1 MAGDAPSIA
10 TARPRMAAASPQLA
24 SILGKSR
31 HENGQYQNQYSG
43 AWTGCRRLL
52 LACMYDRLIERRS
65 GADDARP
72 AGRAVSQF
80 ATAWC
85 TVRRTDSDWV
95 GHHMTD
101 TTKVLLISPRFA
113 GRTFLS
119 LEAVC
124 EVYGGR
130 AMTAPLGLI
139 TVAAM
144 LPPSW
149 DCRLVNRNTEDLT
162 DADIDWADLVMIG
175 GMMPQRADIL
185 ELIDVVHARGKPV
198 AVGGPDVTSS
208 PEAYETADF
217 RVLGEAEGII
227 DDFISAWEA
236 GERCG
241 RFEAEKFTADVTT
254 TPVPRFDLLKRQQYT
269 FYGVQFSRGCPFTC
283 EFCDIIELYG
293 RVPRFKTAEQMLTE
307 LDTLYRMGY
316 RGQLDFVDDNF
327 IGNKKAVKAFLPH
340 LIEWQK
346 AHGYPFNLSTEAS
359 INLADDDVLLSLMRE
374 ANFCIVF
381 VGIESPE
388 TDTLVSMQKKQ
399 NTRRV
404 MADNIHKLYGA
415 GILVVAGFI
424 LGFDTEQDGVAG
436 SMIDCIEATSIPV
449 CQLGLLIALPGTQL
463 TRRLARERRLY
474 SVAYL
479 QRRVAEAGVGDQCV
493 SGLNFETKRPR
504 RDILVDYR
512 HVLDRVYSPD
522 AFFGRVR
529 NVATMLRRPALDRSN
544 DKDPP
549 PKTIFG
555 VPRRDL
561 VMLWRIV
568 GRLAVR
574 QPDAVWPFLK
584 LFRWCIANFP
594 SALPAVG
601 MFTAF
606 YLHVGPFSRFVIKAI
621 DRQIAEID
629 SGQWEAPIADAR
641 ELTRAGI
648 LAPGATVDSETAEPA
663 RV

>member
-1 MAGDAPSIA
+1 
-10 TARPRMAAASPQLA
+10 
-24 SILGKSR
+24 
-31 HENGQYQNQYSG
+31 
-43 AWTGCRRLL
+43 
-52 LACMYDRLIERRS
+52 
-65 GADDARP
+65 
-72 AGRAVSQF
+72 
-80 ATAWC
+80 
-85 TVRRTDSDWV
+85 
-95 GHHMTD
+95 MTD
-101 TTKVLLISPRFA
+101 ATKVLLISPRFA

-149 DCRLVNRNTEDLT
+149 ECRLVNRNTEDLT

-175 GMMPQRADIL
+175 GMMPQRPDIL
-185 ELIDVVHARGKPV
+185 DLIDIVHARGKPV
-198 AVGGPDVTSS
+198 VVGGPDVTSS
-208 PEAYETADF
+208 PEAYEAADF
-217 RVLGEAEGII
+217 RVLGEAESII
-227 DDFISAWEA
+227 GDFIRAWEA
-236 GERCG
+236 GDRGG
-241 RFEAEKFTADVTT
+241 RFEAERFTADVTT
-254 TPVPRFDLLKRQQYT
+254 TPVPRFDLLKRKQYT
-269 FYGVQFSRGCPFTC
+269 YFGVQFSRGCPFTC

-293 RVPRFKTAEQMLTE
+293 RVPRFKTPSQMLAE

-346 AHGYPFNLSTEAS
+346 AHGYPFSLSTEAS
-359 INLADDDVLLSLMRE
+359 INLADDDVLLGLMRE
-374 ANFCIVF
+374 ANFGIIF

-415 GILVVAGFI
+415 GILVIAGFI
-424 LGFDTEQDGVAG
+424 LGFDTEKDGVAD
-436 SMIDCIEATSIPV
+436 SMIDCIEATSIPM
-449 CQLGLLIALPGTQL
+449 CTLGLLFALPRTQL
-463 TRRLARERRLY
+463 TRRLAKERRLF
-474 SVAYL
+474 SVSYL
-479 QRRVAEAGVGDQCV
+479 QRRSAETGVGDQCV

-504 RDILVDYR
+504 RDVLVDYR
-512 HVLDRVYSPD
+512 HVLDRIYSPD
-522 AFFGRVR
+522 AFFGRVQ

-544 DKDPP
+544 DRDPP
-549 PKTIFG
+549 LKLIFG

-568 GRLAVR
+568 WRLAVR
-574 QPDAVWPFLK
+574 QPHALWPFLK

-594 SALPAVG
+594 GALPAVG
-601 MFTAF
+601 TFTAF
-606 YLHVGPFSRFVIKAI
+606 YLHVGPFSRFVMKNI

-629 SGQWEAPIADAR
+629 AGQWKAPIADVR
-641 ELTRAGI
+641 ELIRAGI
-648 LAPGATVDSETAEPA
+648 IRPGAAVDLEIA
-663 RV
+663 R

>member
-1 MAGDAPSIA
+1 
-10 TARPRMAAASPQLA
+10 
-24 SILGKSR
+24 
-31 HENGQYQNQYSG
+31 
-43 AWTGCRRLL
+43 
-52 LACMYDRLIERRS
+52 
-65 GADDARP
+65 
-72 AGRAVSQF
+72 
-80 ATAWC
+80 
-85 TVRRTDSDWV
+85 
-95 GHHMTD
+95 MTD
-101 TTKVLLISPRFA
+101 VTKVLLISPRFA

-124 EVYGGR
+124 EIYGGR

-185 ELIDVVHARGKPV
+185 DLIDLVHARGKPV

-208 PEAYETADF
+208 PEAYEAADF

-227 DDFISAWEA
+227 GVFIRAWEA
-236 GERCG
+236 GERRG

-254 TPVPRFDLLKRQQYT
+254 SPVPRFDLLKRAQYT
-269 FYGVQFSRGCPFTC
+269 FFGVQFSRGCPFTC

-293 RVPRFKTAEQMLTE
+293 RTPRFKTTAQMLAE

-316 RGQLDFVDDNF
+316 RGSLDFVDDNF

-346 AHGYPFNLSTEAS
+346 ARGYPFSLTTEAS
-359 INLADDDVLLSLMRE
+359 INLADDDVLLGLMRE
-374 ANFCIVF
+374 ANFYSIF

-404 MADNIHKLYGA
+404 LADNIHKLYSS

-424 LGFDTEQDGVAG
+424 IGFDTEQNSVAD

-449 CQLGLLIALPGTQL
+449 CQLGLLFALPGTQL
-463 TRRLARERRLY
+463 TRRLVKERRLF
-474 SVAYL
+474 SVSYQ
-479 QRRVAEAGVGDQCV
+479 QRRVAEVGVGDQCV

-504 RDILVDYR
+504 RDMLVDYR
-512 HVLDRVYSPD
+512 HVLDRIYSPD
-522 AFFGRVR
+522 AFFGRVE
-529 NVATMLRRPALDRSN
+529 NVAKMLRPPSLDRSN
-544 DKDPP
+544 DVDAP
-549 PKTIFG
+549 PKRMFG

-561 VMLWRIV
+561 LMLWRIV
-568 GRLAVR
+568 WRLAAR
-574 QPDAVWPFLK
+574 QPRALWPFLRV
-584 LFRWCIANFP
+584 FCRCMATTP
-594 SALPAVG
+594 GALHSVG
-601 MFTAF
+601 MFAAI

-621 DRQIAEID
+621 DQQIAEID
-629 SGQWEAPIADAR
+629 SGQWIAPIADTQELIGAR
-641 ELTRAGI
+641 L
-648 LAPGATVDSETAEPA
+648 LAQGATVD
-663 RV
+663 

>member
-1 MAGDAPSIA
+1 
-10 TARPRMAAASPQLA
+10 
-24 SILGKSR
+24 
-31 HENGQYQNQYSG
+31 
-43 AWTGCRRLL
+43 
-52 LACMYDRLIERRS
+52 
-65 GADDARP
+65 
-72 AGRAVSQF
+72 
-80 ATAWC
+80 
-85 TVRRTDSDWV
+85 
-95 GHHMTD
+95 MTD
-101 TTKVLLISPRFA
+101 VTKVLLISPRFA

-175 GMMPQRADIL
+175 GMMPQRPDIL
-185 ELIDVVHARGKPV
+185 DLIDIVHARGKLV
-198 AVGGPDVTSS
+198 VIGGPDVTSS
-208 PEAYETADF
+208 PEAYEAADF

-227 DDFISAWEA
+227 GDFIRAWEA
-236 GERCG
+236 GERSG
-241 RFEAEKFTADVTT
+241 RFEAERFTADVTT
-254 TPVPRFDLLKRQQYT
+254 TPIPRFDLLKRQQYT
-269 FYGVQFSRGCPFTC
+269 YFGVQFSRGCPFTC

-293 RVPRFKTAEQMLTE
+293 RVPRFKTTEQMLAE

-346 AHGYPFNLSTEAS
+346 AHGYPFTLSTEAS

-374 ANFCIVF
+374 ANFYYMF

-404 MADNIHKLYGA
+404 LSDNIHKFYAA
-415 GILVVAGFI
+415 GLLVVAGFI
-424 LGFDTEQDGVAG
+424 LGFDTEQDGVAD

-449 CQLGLLIALPGTQL
+449 VTLGLLFALPRTQL
-463 TRRLARERRLY
+463 TRRLAKERRLF
-474 SVAYL
+474 SVSYL
-479 QRRVAEAGVGDQCV
+479 SRRSAETGGGDQCV
-493 SGLNFETKRPR
+493 SGLNFETIRPR

-522 AFFGRVR
+522 AFFGRVQ
-529 NVATMLRRPALDRSN
+529 NVAMMLRRPALDRSKN
-544 DKDPP
+544 TDPP

-561 VMLWRIV
+561 MMLWRIV
-568 GRLAVR
+568 WRLAVH
-574 QPDAVWPFLK
+574 QPQAFWPFLK
-584 LFRWCIANFP
+584 LFRWCMANFP
-594 SALPAVG
+594 GALPAVG
-601 MFTAF
+601 MYTAF
-606 YLHVGPFSRFVIKAI
+606 YLHIGPFSRFVMKQIE
-621 DRQIAEID
+621 RQIAEID
-629 SGQWEAPIADAR
+629 AGQWKAPIADTQ
-641 ELTRAGI
+641 ELIRAGI
-648 LAPGATVDSETAEPA
+648 LPKGEITLAAANVAAE
-663 RV
+663 

>member
-1 MAGDAPSIA
+1 M
-10 TARPRMAAASPQLA
+10 
-24 SILGKSR
+24 
-31 HENGQYQNQYSG
+31 
-43 AWTGCRRLL
+43 
-52 LACMYDRLIERRS
+52 
-65 GADDARP
+65 
-72 AGRAVSQF
+72 
-80 ATAWC
+80 
-85 TVRRTDSDWV
+85 DSDWV

-101 TTKVLLISPRFA
+101 ATKVLLISPRFA

-124 EVYGGR
+124 EIYGGR

-149 DCRLVNRNTEDLT
+149 DCRLVNRNTEELT

-175 GMMPQRADIL
+175 GMMPQRSDIL
-185 ELIDVVHARGKPV
+185 DLIDVVHARGKPV
-198 AVGGPDVTSS
+198 VVGGPDVTSS
-208 PEAYETADF
+208 PEAYEAADF

-227 DDFISAWEA
+227 GVFLQAWEA
-236 GERCG
+236 GERSG

-293 RVPRFKTAEQMLTE
+293 RVPRFKTTAQMLAE

-316 RGQLDFVDDNF
+316 RGTLDFVDDNF

-346 AHGYPFNLSTEAS
+346 AHGYPFSLNTEAS
-359 INLADDDVLLSLMRE
+359 INLADDDVLLELMRE
-374 ANFCIVF
+374 ANFCSIF

-388 TDTLVSMQKKQ
+388 ADTLVSMQKKQ

-404 MADNIHKLYGA
+404 LADNIHKLYGA

-424 LGFDTEQDGVAG
+424 LGFDTEREGVAD

-449 CQLGLLIALPGTQL
+449 CQLGLLFALPGTQL
-463 TRRLARERRLY
+463 TRRLVRERRLF
-474 SVAYL
+474 SVSYQ
-479 QRRVAEAGVGDQCV
+479 QRRVAEVGVGDQCV

-512 HVLDRVYSPD
+512 RVLDRIYSPD
-522 AFFGRVR
+522 AFFGRVG
-529 NVATMLRRPALDRSN
+529 NVAMMLRRPVLDRSN
-544 DKDPP
+544 DRDPP
-549 PKTIFG
+549 PKLMFG

-561 VMLWRIV
+561 LMLWRIV
-568 GRLAVR
+568 WRLAVR
-574 QPDAVWPFLK
+574 QPRAFWPFLK
-584 LFRWCIANFP
+584 LFHRCMTTVP
-594 SALPAVG
+594 GALPAVG
-601 MFTAF
+601 MLTAF
-606 YLHVGPFSRFVIKAI
+606 YLHVGPFSRFVINAI

-629 SGQWEAPIADAR
+629 SGQWKAPLADTQ
-641 ELTRAGI
+641 ELIRAGI
-648 LAPGATVDSETAEPA
+648 LAQGADVG
-663 RV
+663 

>member
-1 MAGDAPSIA
+1 
-10 TARPRMAAASPQLA
+10 
-24 SILGKSR
+24 
-31 HENGQYQNQYSG
+31 
-43 AWTGCRRLL
+43 
-52 LACMYDRLIERRS
+52 
-65 GADDARP
+65 
-72 AGRAVSQF
+72 
-80 ATAWC
+80 
-85 TVRRTDSDWV
+85 
-95 GHHMTD
+95 MTD
-101 TTKVLLISPRFA
+101 ATKVLLISPRFA

-149 DCRLVNRNTEDLT
+149 ECRLVNRNTEDLT

-175 GMMPQRADIL
+175 GMMPQRPDIL
-185 ELIDVVHARGKPV
+185 DLIDIVHARGKPV
-198 AVGGPDVTSS
+198 VVGGPDVTSS
-208 PEAYETADF
+208 PEAYEAADF
-217 RVLGEAEGII
+217 RVLGEAESII
-227 DDFISAWEA
+227 GDFIRAWEA
-236 GERCG
+236 GDRGG
-241 RFEAEKFTADVTT
+241 RFEAERFTADVTT
-254 TPVPRFDLLKRQQYT
+254 TPVPRFDLLKRKQYT
-269 FYGVQFSRGCPFTC
+269 YFGVQFSRGCPFTC

-293 RVPRFKTAEQMLTE
+293 RVPRFKTPSQMLAE

-346 AHGYPFNLSTEAS
+346 AHGYPFSLSTEAS
-359 INLADDDVLLSLMRE
+359 INLADDDVLLGLMRE
-374 ANFCIVF
+374 ANFGIIF

-415 GILVVAGFI
+415 GILVIAGFI
-424 LGFDTEQDGVAG
+424 LGFDTEKDGVAD
-436 SMIDCIEATSIPV
+436 SMIDCIEETSIPM
-449 CQLGLLIALPGTQL
+449 CTLGLLFALPRTQL
-463 TRRLARERRLY
+463 TRRLAKERRLF
-474 SVAYL
+474 SVSYL
-479 QRRVAEAGVGDQCV
+479 QRRSAETGGSDQCV

-504 RDILVDYR
+504 RDVLVDYR
-512 HVLDRVYSPD
+512 HVLDRIYSPD
-522 AFFGRVR
+522 AFFGRVQ
-529 NVATMLRRPALDRSN
+529 NVATMLRRPTLDRSN
-544 DKDPP
+544 DRDPP
-549 PKTIFG
+549 PKLIFG

-568 GRLAVR
+568 WRLAVR
-574 QPDAVWPFLK
+574 QPHALWPFLK

-594 SALPAVG
+594 GALPAVG
-601 MFTAF
+601 TFTAF
-606 YLHVGPFSRFVIKAI
+606 YLHVGPFSRFVMKNI

-629 SGQWEAPIADAR
+629 AGQWKAPIADVR

-648 LAPGATVDSETAEPA
+648 IPQSAAVDLEIA
-663 RV
+663 